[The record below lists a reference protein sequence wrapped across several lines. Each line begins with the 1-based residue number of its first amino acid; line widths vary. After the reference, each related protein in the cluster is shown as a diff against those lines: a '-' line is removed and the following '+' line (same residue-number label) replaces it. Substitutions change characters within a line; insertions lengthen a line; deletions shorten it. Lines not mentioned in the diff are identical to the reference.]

1 MEKPAPWGRGRTRVG
16 IRTPAPSVGFF
27 QVSLNA
33 PQRRAARAVAGA
45 LLLTLPPTS
54 AFAHTQGAAPA
65 AGFLNGFLHPL
76 GGLDHVL
83 AMLAVGMWGAQLGAP
98 AIWMLPVAFPMVM
111 ALGGA
116 AGIIGVPLPSVEIGV
131 TLSVLVLG
139 SMIALAQR
147 PPLALA
153 ALIVAFFAVFH
164 GYAHGAELPG
174 QASAVPY
181 SAGFVIATGL
191 IHLTGIG
198 IGFVIR
204 LPHGSTLLRLG
215 GGAIAAAGLFLAGQL
230 LLG

>member
-1 MEKPAPWGRGRTRVG
+1 MK
-16 IRTPAPSVGFF
+16 
-27 QVSLNA
+27 A
-33 PQRRAARAVAGA
+33 PQRWAARAVAAFVLLA
-45 LLLTLPPTS
+45 LPAAS
-54 AFAHTQGAAPA
+54 AFAHTQGEAPG
-65 AGFLNGFLHPL
+65 AGFLDGLLHPL

-98 AIWMLPVAFPMVM
+98 AIWLLPVAFPMVM

-116 AGIIGVPLPSVEIGV
+116 AGIIGVPLPSVEIGI

-164 GYAHGAELPG
+164 GYAHGTELPG

-198 IGFVIR
+198 IGFVIK

-215 GGAIAAAGLFLAGQL
+215 GSAIAAAGLFLAGQL

>member
-1 MEKPAPWGRGRTRVG
+1 MK
-16 IRTPAPSVGFF
+16 
-27 QVSLNA
+27 A
-33 PQRRAARAVAGA
+33 PQRWAGRAVVAFVLLA
-45 LLLTLPPTS
+45 LPAAS
-54 AFAHTQGAAPA
+54 AFAHTQGEAPG
-65 AGFLNGFLHPL
+65 AGFLDGLLHPL

-98 AIWMLPVAFPMVM
+98 AIWLLPVAFPMVM

-116 AGIIGVPLPSVEIGV
+116 AGIIGVPLPSVEIGI

-139 SMIALAQR
+139 SMIAFAQR

-164 GYAHGAELPG
+164 GYAHGIELPG

-198 IGFVIR
+198 IGFVIK

-215 GGAIAAAGLFLAGQL
+215 GGAIAAAGLFLAEQL

>member
-1 MEKPAPWGRGRTRVG
+1 MK
-16 IRTPAPSVGFF
+16 
-27 QVSLNA
+27 A
-33 PQRRAARAVAGA
+33 PQRWAARAVAAFVLLA
-45 LLLTLPPTS
+45 LPATNAL
-54 AFAHTQGAAPA
+54 AHTQGEVAG
-65 AGFLNGFLHPL
+65 AGFLDGFLHPL

-116 AGIIGVPLPSVEIGV
+116 AGIIGVPLPAVEIGIAI
-131 TLSVLVLG
+131 SVLVLG
-139 SMIALAQR
+139 SMIALARR

-164 GYAHGAELPG
+164 GYAHGTELPG

-204 LPHGSTLLRLG
+204 LPHGRTLLRVG
-215 GGAIAAAGLFLAGQL
+215 GTAIAAAGLFLAGQL

>member
-1 MEKPAPWGRGRTRVG
+1 MN
-16 IRTPAPSVGFF
+16 TPH
-27 QVSLNA
+27 
-33 PQRRAARAVAGA
+33 RWAARAVAA
-45 LLLTLPPTS
+45 AVLFTLPPAS
-54 AFAHTQGAAPA
+54 ALAHAQGGAAG
-65 AGFLNGFLHPL
+65 AGFLSGFLHPL

-116 AGIIGVPLPSVEIGV
+116 AGILGVPLPAIEIGIG
-131 TLSVLVLG
+131 LSVLVLG

-147 PPLALA
+147 PPLAA
-153 ALIVAFFAVFH
+153 AGLIVAFFAVFH

-174 QASAVPY
+174 AAGAVPY

-198 IGFVIR
+198 IGCVIR
-204 LPHGSTLLRLG
+204 LPHGHALLRLG
-215 GGAIAAAGLFLAGQL
+215 GSVIATAGLFFVGQL

>member
-1 MEKPAPWGRGRTRVG
+1 M
-16 IRTPAPSVGFF
+16 
-27 QVSLNA
+27 NA
-33 PQRRAARAVAGA
+33 PQHWAARAFAAAV
-45 LLLTLPPTS
+45 LLALPPAS
-54 AFAHTQGAAPA
+54 AFAHAQGEAPA

-116 AGIIGVPLPSVEIGV
+116 AGIIGVPLPAVEIGI

-164 GYAHGAELPG
+164 GYAHGIELPG

-198 IGFVIR
+198 IGFVIK

-215 GGAIAAAGLFLAGQL
+215 GSAIAAAGLFLAGQI